1 MQITPRV
8 FLNLNPRSLAGKQEQ
23 SRGARRF
30 PARSGFG
37 GMGKVGETLEEV
49 DPHPLVLVSR

>member
-23 SRGARRF
+23 SREGAAF
-30 PARSGFG
+30 P
-37 GMGKVGETLEEV
+37 GEVRL
-49 DPHPLVLVSR
+49 R